1 MAARLPCG
9 APGTRG
15 GHFVVIDPATG
26 EGFDAAPDRQPDELD
41 AVVARARTAWR
52 GWRDD
57 PVARRTALLLRF
69 SRRGALLLSWRQDE
83 AGLGDE
89 AVQETRTVL

>member
-1 MAARLPCG
+1 MLPVQG
-9 APGTRG
+9 
-15 GHFVVIDPATG
+15 PAL
-26 EGFDAAPDRQPDELD
+26 GF
-41 AVVARARTAWR
+41 RAQSC
-52 GWRDD
+52 D
-57 PVARRTALLLRF
+57 PVVGAVQPAAGSFAWPAALLLRF